1 MYDPDDGFEK
11 RLPECRFAVRACVC
25 GLILA
30 WALTSTL
37 KWADRMPAHLSWAGI
52 LVGPATLFVAI
63 GSCFASALWL
73 LHRWWM
79 AYLPVLLLCCAAML
93 ALMWAERGCSI
104 FWTTRGWIWKTRIG
118 VGKRGT
124 GPVHRPTLGRAI
136 PLGTTRIPLLAV
148 TGFCSGCAG
157 ATRSDHGL
165 QATVIAP
172 CRSLSL
178 PPTRQ
183 DRSQS
188 LLFAP
193 MNPQASLLFAPFRS
207 RRVGS
212 PKDHPSKHLQR
223 IDSLPGRRDAC
234 GLWII
239 RGAF

>member
-1 MYDPDDGFEK
+1 MEQ
-11 RLPECRFAVRACVC
+11 LTSSFAA
-25 GLILA
+25 
-30 WALTSTL
+30 TSTL
-37 KWADRMPAHLSWAGI
+37 KWADRMPAHLTWAGI

-118 VGKRGT
+118 VGKRGA

-136 PLGTTRIPLLAV
+136 PLGTTRIPLLAA

-157 ATRSDHGL
+157 ATGSDHGL

-178 PPTRQ
+178 P
-183 DRSQS
+183 
-188 LLFAP
+188 FAP
-193 MNPQASLLFAPFRS
+193 TNPAGSLPIAPFRS
-207 RRVGS
+207 HEPAGIAPFRS
-212 PKDHPSKHLQR
+212 F
-223 IDSLPGRRDAC
+223 SLPAGWLAKRPSQ
-234 GLWII
+234 
-239 RGAF
+239 